1 MILNNNADRVQAA
14 ASFKFKGW
22 DVSMSTIFNK
32 DRIEVMAWNANTDKV
47 FNTVEDAIEFI
58 NDLD

>member
-1 MILNNNADRVQAA
+1 MADRVQAT

-32 DRIEVMAWNANTDKV
+32 DCVEVLTWKV
-47 FNTVEDAIEFI
+47 GEEDRAFATVELAIVFI
-58 NDLD
+58 TGKE